1 MLYGPMAE
9 YAIELWTFTK
19 TVKGVFFL
27 GACIF
32 GLLQM
37 VGAALTLTPSTGP
50 LLGYIGTTG
59 AAAIACG
66 AYAAAGA
73 I

>member
-1 MLYGPMAE
+1 MAE

-19 TVKGVFFL
+19 TVKGIFFL

-32 GLLQM
+32 GLLQA
-37 VGAALTLTPSTGP
+37 VGALLTLTPSAGP
-50 LLGYIGTTG
+50 IVGYIGASG
-59 AAAIACG
+59 AAAVACG
-66 AYAAAGA
+66 AYAGAGA